1 MKRKLK
7 GKGKEMERKKVIN
20 QDTSRKNYFAK

>member
-7 GKGKEMERKKVIN
+7 GKRKEIERKRIIN
-20 QDTSRKNYFAK
+20 QDTSRNNYFAK